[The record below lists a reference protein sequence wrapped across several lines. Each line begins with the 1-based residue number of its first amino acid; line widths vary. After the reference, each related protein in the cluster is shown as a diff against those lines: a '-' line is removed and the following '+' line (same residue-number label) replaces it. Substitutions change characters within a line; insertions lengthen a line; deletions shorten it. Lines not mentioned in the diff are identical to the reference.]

1 MMHTPELSKD
11 SKKPADVWLV
21 EDNEPFRRMLARTIN
36 SLRVYRCDHAYASAE
51 AALEKLQVE
60 EQPQLILLDIGLPGM
75 DGVTALTHLRQL
87 APNCKLVMLTVF
99 DDHDRIFGAVCGGA
113 DGYLLKTSSADE
125 IARAIGEVLAGGAS
139 MTPQIARKVLDLM
152 SHKKSM
158 PSDVGLTSRE
168 ADVLRAV
175 VQGLTKLE
183 IGQSLKISSHTVDT
197 HLRSIYQ
204 KLHVNN
210 RAGAVAAAM
219 RQRLV

>member
-1 MMHTPELSKD
+1 MQLSESPKD
-11 SKKPADVWLV
+11 VKKPAAVWLV
-21 EDNEPFRRMLARTIN
+21 EDNEPFRRTLARTIN
-36 SLRVYRCDHAYASAE
+36 SLRVYRCDHTFASAE
-51 AALEKLQVE
+51 AALEKLQGDE
-60 EQPQLILLDIGLPGM
+60 LPQLILLDIGLPGM
-75 DGVTALTHLRQL
+75 DGVTALTHLRAL
-87 APNCKLVMLTVF
+87 APECKLVMLTVF

-113 DGYLLKTSSADE
+113 DGYLLKTSSVDE

-152 SHKKSM
+152 TQKRSN
-158 PSDVGLTSRE
+158 PSDVGLTTRE
-168 ADVLRAV
+168 ADVLRGV
-175 VQGLTKLE
+175 VHGLTKLE
-183 IGQSLKISSHTVDT
+183 IAESLKISSHTVDT